1 MNHYDVI
8 IVGAGPAGLNAAL
21 VLGRCRYHVLVLD
34 SGEHRNAPSS
44 AMHGFLSRDGTH
56 PMELL
61 RIGREQLAPYG
72 VEIRQALVAT
82 GERQEHGFTV
92 TTSSGDCF
100 HARKLLLA
108 TGIIDMLPEFEGF
121 HALYGK
127 SAFHCPYC
135 DGWESRDKRILA
147 YAKGKDAL
155 EFVFTLRSYSD
166 DIVLAV
172 ADGRAEIDAAHE
184 RRLNEFFIEL
194 AESPVV
200 RVEGRGGQL
209 ERVVFADGQSIERDI
224 LFFHLGQK
232 QRSTLAAELGC
243 EVSDESGA
251 QTGERCETN
260 VPGVYIAGDATRD
273 VQQVIVAA
281 AEGAMAAFAIN
292 IALRNENYR
301 LKPS

>member
-1 MNHYDVI
+1 MNRYDVI

-21 VLGRCRYHVLVLD
+21 VLGRCRYSVLVFD

-72 VEIRQALVAT
+72 VELRQALVAT
-82 GERQEHGFTV
+82 AECKDGGFAL
-92 TTSSGDCF
+92 TTSAGETFYS
-100 HARKLLLA
+100 RKLLLA
-108 TGIIDMLPEFEGF
+108 TGIIDVLPEFEGF
-121 HALYGK
+121 APLYGK

-135 DGWESRDKRILA
+135 DGWENRDKRIIA
-147 YAKGKDAL
+147 YAKSKEAV
-155 EFVFTLRSYSD
+155 EFAFNLRSYSE
-166 DIVLAV
+166 DIVLATDGV
-172 ADGRAEIDAAHE
+172 AELDAEQRA
-184 RRLNEFFIEL
+184 RLDEFSIEL
-194 AESPVV
+194 IESPVV
-200 RVEGRGGQL
+200 RLEARGDQL
-209 ERVVFADGQSIERDI
+209 ERVIFADGRELERDV

-243 EVSDESGA
+243 EVSHESGA

-260 VPGVYIAGDATRD
+260 VPGLYIAGDATRD
-273 VQQVIVAA
+273 VQQVVVAA